1 MSFLFTLDETK
12 LGEQLPEIFEAA
24 ELEIRKA
31 EPLFELDGERLELL
45 ARNVPQ
51 HQAHYA
57 LLAQE
62 QKQLMKWLE
71 NQKAKLEAIHLKNY
85 SRGQRAL
92 STTDQKI
99 LMGGEQNIVE
109 INQLIIAA
117 AELYGKLEQITEA
130 FRQMGWM
137 VGHITKLRVAEL
149 HEVIL

>member
-1 MSFLFTLDETK
+1 VSFLFTLDETK

-130 FRQMGWM
+130 FKQMGWM

>member
-1 MSFLFTLDETK
+1 VSFLFTLDEAR
-12 LGEQLPEIFEAA
+12 LGEQLPEIFAAA

-57 LLAQE
+57 LLSQE

-71 NQKAKLEAIHLKNY
+71 NYKAKLEAAHLKNY

-92 STTDQKI
+92 SASDLKTLI
-99 LMGGEQNIVE
+99 AGENDIVDV
-109 INQLIIAA
+109 NQLIIAA
-117 AELYGKLEQITEA
+117 AELHGKLEQITEA
-130 FRQMGWM
+130 FKQMGWM

>member
-130 FRQMGWM
+130 FKQMGWM